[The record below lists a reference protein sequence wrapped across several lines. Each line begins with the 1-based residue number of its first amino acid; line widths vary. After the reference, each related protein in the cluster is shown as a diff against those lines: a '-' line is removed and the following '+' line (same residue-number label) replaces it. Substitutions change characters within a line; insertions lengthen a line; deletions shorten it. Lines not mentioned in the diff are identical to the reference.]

1 MAGSHL
7 TPAAA
12 ERPSPTVP
20 RHHRPA
26 PGPPDGP
33 RGFLARW
40 RTWLVVVALVVLA
53 ILVLLVALL
62 RSGGAEPSGSE
73 VDPAAVARPAAT
85 LPPVTSDAA
94 PDDAVGPAPADER
107 PAATVDRHAVDAA
120 ERANEGA
127 SATGPRSDAEADRRA
142 PTFDDPGPVAPMTEP
157 TLPATPDGS
166 IDASGG
172 TSPDDA
178 GSVPFDDGSVPFPV
192 VAGERSLVVSGIQR
206 FRLDARADQVLGV
219 TADDPDGGAFSLML
233 HDGPDSLRALAGRGP
248 LDADGAR
255 SSLSW
260 AGHELEELWFWFEH
274 DGTYELRIGA
284 AEQGSG
290 EPFTVQLRDV
300 VAPPRTVVDV
310 TGRLPT
316 EGALPTFEF
325 DGQAGQLAV
334 VELSAVA
341 PPWFDALVRIYDAD
355 GALLGETIDG
365 GDGLDARL
373 DVRLRH
379 PGGHLVE
386 ADSFQTEG
394 SPWGPGAEYRLT
406 VRLVEFG

>member
-7 TPAAA
+7 PPAAA

-20 RHHRPA
+20 HRSA
-26 PGPPDGP
+26 PGLPNGP
-33 RGFLARW
+33 RRSWARS
-40 RTWLVVVALVVLA
+40 RTWLVVALVVLA
-53 ILVLLVALL
+53 ILVLIVTLLL
-62 RSGGAEPSGSE
+62 RSGGDGPTGSE

-85 LPPVTSDAA
+85 LPPAAPDAA
-94 PDDAVGPAPADER
+94 SDDAVGSAPADEQ
-107 PAATVDRHAVDAA
+107 PTAAVDRHAVDAA

-127 SATGPRSDAEADRRA
+127 SATGSRSDAEADRTA

-157 TLPATPDGS
+157 TPPATPDGS

-219 TADDPDGGAFSLML
+219 TADDPDGGAFSLAL

-255 SSLSW
+255 SDLSW

-274 DGTYELRIGA
+274 DGTYELLIDA
-284 AEQGSG
+284 AGQGSG

-334 VELSAVA
+334 VELSAV
-341 PPWFDALVRIYDAD
+341 PPPYFDALVRIYDAD